1 MRGDEDASSSF
12 SYEELIYQWLLTAL
26 DCGISEECF
35 WEMTIAELARAVDS
49 FNRRKQAEAK
59 EKASY
64 DYILADL
71 IGRSISRMF
80 SSSATMPEIGEIYP
94 TLFDTQEIQQQK
106 QEKKAELSALR
117 FKQFAQSF
125 NQKFH

>member
-1 MRGDEDASSSF
+1 
-12 SYEELIYQWLLTAL
+12 
-26 DCGISEECF
+26 
-35 WEMTIAELARAVDS
+35 MTIAELARAVDS